1 MDYRFRIS
9 ILRGNGSVWV
19 EDCKN
24 QEDVM
29 TKLNDLIDKY
39 PHLIISKQRVNKE
52 E

>member
-19 EDCKN
+19 EDCKG

-29 TKLNDLIDKY
+29 LKLKDLIDKY